1 MLRWNGVS
9 EIELRI
15 GQHDH
20 AQGSAPTPTLQD
32 HTDLAARLESVWNHP
47 DTDA

>member
-20 AQGSAPTPTLQD
+20 AQGSAPTLQD